1 MSPIPTTVESFE
13 QDVLKRE
20 GPVFVRFTATWCG
33 PCRVL
38 GPLFEKTAKEYE
50 DRATFVNVDVDSCSL
65 LCSKYGVRSVPVVL
79 AFRDGTDGNQ
89 ITGAVSSEQLTQFVE
104 ENL

>member
-1 MSPIPTTVESFE
+1 MSIISTTAETFE

-38 GPLFEKTAKEYE
+38 GPIFKKVTEEHA
-50 DRATFVNVDVDSCSL
+50 DRGTFVNVDVDSCAV
-65 LCSKYGVRSVPVVL
+65 LCSEYNVRSVPIVI
-79 AFRDGTDGNQ
+79 AFRDGEAGNQ
-89 ITGAVSSEQLTQFVE
+89 ITGAVSSDQLVQFVE
-104 ENL
+104 ENS